1 MRIKL
6 EIPDQF
12 DFTCDI
18 TLRVTDMNYGN
29 HLGNDRILV
38 LAQECRVLFLKSLD
52 CTEFDLFGGSI
63 IQADAAIVYKS
74 EGHAGDI
81 IRCNLKV
88 MNVLRSSFDLLY
100 QFENLTTHRTLA
112 ECKTGMVC
120 YDYTAKK
127 VIGVPEKFTHL
138 FQ

>member
-100 QFENLTTHRTLA
+100 QFLDQS
-112 ECKTGMVC
+112 
-120 YDYTAKK
+120 YD
-127 VIGVPEKFTHL
+127 
-138 FQ
+138 